1 MYLETNEN
9 AKIFRMQ
16 QKQYCE
22 GSMAV
27 QDNLKQQ
34 EERLEQSSLI
44 PEGTRKKQNKPKISG
59 KRKVLKIR
67 AEINEETNQNK

>member
-9 AKIFRMQ
+9 AKIFGMQ

-44 PEGTRKKQNKPKISG
+44 PEGTRKN
-59 KRKVLKIR
+59 R
-67 AEINEETNQNK
+67 TN

>member
-44 PEGTRKKQNKPKISG
+44 PEGTRKNRTSPKSVERG
-59 KRKVLKIR
+59 KY
-67 AEINEETNQNK
+67 